1 MSPSELWLAAAHF
14 GEDAGLLLVLGS
26 FVVRRLSRMPP
37 PLMWVSPPM
46 ADAFLLAAVAGCA
59 VLAVDHSWI
68 VLLRVVSE
76 VAGWLLCR
84 RGVARV
90 VLLALLAALL
100 LPSHVSGAGALLA
113 ADLHV
118 LSAGIWAGGV
128 LALATLRPPEGWRSL
143 EAKTLLARFGR
154 IAFLAFALTALTGVL
169 RATEQLHDV
178 SDLWSTTYGVVLSL
192 KTVGVLV
199 MLALTPAW
207 RRGPFEAYAA
217 VFVVG
222 ATALLAALPVR
233 A

>member
-37 PLMWVSPPM
+37 RLMWVNPPM
-46 ADAFLLAAVAGCA
+46 ADAFLVAAVAGSA
-59 VLAVDHSWI
+59 LLAVDHSWI

-84 RGVARV
+84 RGVPRAAP
-90 VLLALLAALL
+90 LALLAAGL

-113 ADLHV
+113 ADVHV

-128 LALATLRPPEGWRSL
+128 LALATLKPPEGWKSL

-154 IAFLAFALTALTGVL
+154 IAFIAFALTALTGVL
-169 RATEQLHDV
+169 RAAEILRDV
-178 SDLWSTTYGVVLSL
+178 SDLWTSTYGIVLLL
-192 KTVGVLV
+192 KVAGVAA
-199 MLALTPAW
+199 MLALAPAW
-207 RRGPFEAYAA
+207 KRGPYEAYAA
-217 VFVVG
+217 VVVV
-222 ATALLAALPVR
+222 ALTAFLAAFPLP

>member
-37 PLMWVSPPM
+37 RIMWVSPPM
-46 ADAFLLAAVAGCA
+46 ADAFLVAAVGGSA
-59 VLAVDHSWI
+59 VLVVDHSWI
-68 VLLRVVSE
+68 VLLRVVTE
-76 VAGWLLCR
+76 AAGWLFCR
-84 RGVARV
+84 RGVPLVA
-90 VLLALLAALL
+90 LLALLAAVL
-100 LPSHVSGAGALLA
+100 LPSHVSSAGAMLA

-128 LALATLRPPEGWRSL
+128 LALATLKPPEGWTSL
-143 EAKTLLARFGR
+143 EAKTLLERFGSVAV
-154 IAFLAFALTALTGVL
+154 IAFGVTALTGLL

-178 SDLWSTTYGVVLSL
+178 SDLWTTTYGIVLSL
-192 KTVGVLV
+192 KTAGVLV

-222 ATALLAALPVR
+222 ATALLAALPGR